1 MRNPSQGNNLSREK
15 IYTNSKVTRTVLI
28 YLIEENSS
36 CAAGDV
42 QSLSVKR
49 LDNEIAHIPM

>member
-1 MRNPSQGNNLSREK
+1 MRNLSQRNNLSKEK
-15 IYTNSKVTRTVLI
+15 VYTNPKVTSTVLI

-49 LDNEIAHIPM
+49 LDNEIAHLPM

>member
-1 MRNPSQGNNLSREK
+1 MRNPSQRNNLSKEK
-15 IYTNSKVTRTVLI
+15 VYTNPKVTSTVLI

-49 LDNEIAHIPM
+49 LDNEIAHLPM